1 MNKTM
6 KFNELGLSQRLLKV
20 IDEKGFEEATPIQT
34 QMIPLL
40 LEKNAD
46 VIAKAQTGTGKTA
59 AFGIPLMDKIKFDTK
74 APKVLVL
81 TPTRELSI
89 QVSEEL
95 NSLRPEKSMRIMPI
109 YGGSSMDRQ
118 LKAIRNGL
126 NMVVGTPGRVM
137 DHMRRNKK
145 LFDEIEYLVLDEADE
160 MLSMGFIEDI
170 EFVIANSNP
179 EKNILLMSATMPRE
193 IVDLSRRFL
202 KDAEKIDIK
211 SKQMTTELTRQ
222 IYFEVKNADK
232 LEAMCRIID
241 IEKDFYAI
249 IFCRT
254 KKDTDELSNQLV
266 NRGYD
271 AEALHGD
278 ISQVQ
283 RERIFNKFKNKNIN
297 ILVAT
302 DVAARGI
309 DVSGLTHVINY
320 SIPQDPESYVHR
332 IGRTGRAGLE
342 GTAITFVTPQEYKKL
357 HFITQKTKTAIVKG
371 KVPQVDDIIGTK
383 LDHILNTIDVSV
395 GNYKEDI
402 YYETAKSLQEKYDPT
417 EVLATVLK
425 LNYNEELDPKQ
436 YKQISEIVLNK
447 SGKSRLFIAKGKK
460 DNFDTNQLVKYIVK
474 ESGIKASKIKDVQVL
489 DKFSFITV
497 DFKEAE
503 IIIHAFKNKKIGRRK
518 IIEIAK

>member
-1 MNKTM
+1 
-6 KFNELGLSQRLLKV
+6 
-20 IDEKGFEEATPIQT
+20 
-34 QMIPLL
+34 
-40 LEKNAD
+40 
-46 VIAKAQTGTGKTA
+46 
-59 AFGIPLMDKIKFDTK
+59 
-74 APKVLVL
+74 
-81 TPTRELSI
+81 
-89 QVSEEL
+89 
-95 NSLRPEKSMRIMPI
+95 
-109 YGGSSMDRQ
+109 
-118 LKAIRNGL
+118 
-126 NMVVGTPGRVM
+126 
-137 DHMRRNKK
+137 
-145 LFDEIEYLVLDEADE
+145 
-160 MLSMGFIEDI
+160 MGFIEDI

-241 IEKDFYAI
+241 IEKEFYAI

-371 KVPQVDDIIGTK
+371 KVPQVGDIIGTK

-417 EVLATVLK
+417 EVLATILK

-460 DNFDTNQLVKYIVK
+460 DNFDSNQLVKYIVK

-497 DFKEAE
+497 DFREAE
-503 IIIHAFKNKKIGRRK
+503 IIIQAFKNKKIGRRK
-518 IIEIAK
+518 IIEIAKK